1 MQKFSVST
9 SKGFIHTTEKI
20 LEYDYEEKKRQL
32 KKAEQELREE
42 FESLIEH
49 YTPKTKE
56 ELIKSKGGK

>member
-9 SKGFIHTTEKI
+9 SKGFIHTTEN
-20 LEYDYEEKKRQL
+20 DYEEKKRQL